1 MFVILILIN
10 CSPKKLFPYHSH
22 QLLGSCFC
30 LKVLK
35 LPSRSAPPFSIFSG
49 PILPSVRKPRQ
60 GFSEDNLPLP
70 LAFSPATPGVSHGPT
85 HLDTCV
91 GLPTHLLLVPS
102 STSSPHAGS
111 GVHTSPRATG
121 RLLITSHRH
130 PQQSSSPCRVLR
142 FAHLSKPGEESALL

>member
-1 MFVILILIN
+1 MVGLESLCVCNFDIN
-10 CSPKKLFPYHSH
+10 KLLSKKKLFPYHSH

-70 LAFSPATPGVSHGPT
+70 LTFSPTTPGVSHGPT

-121 RLLITSHRH
+121 RLLITA
-130 PQQSSSPCRVLR
+130 PCRVLR
-142 FAHLSKPGEESALL
+142 FAHLSEPGEESALL